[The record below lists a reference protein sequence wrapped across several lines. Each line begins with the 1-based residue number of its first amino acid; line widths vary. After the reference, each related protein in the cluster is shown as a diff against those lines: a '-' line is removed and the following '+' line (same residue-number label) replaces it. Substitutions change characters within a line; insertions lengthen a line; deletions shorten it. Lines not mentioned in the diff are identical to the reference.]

1 MSSQGA
7 GKRSKERK
15 NNLNTHPFAPEI
27 EAEQRRSGQQLTHL
41 SLRTAN
47 RTPFTVPF
55 SKASDS
61 AIKVSSA

>member
-15 NNLNTHPFAPEI
+15 NLNTHPFAPEI

-47 RTPFTVPF
+47 RTQFAVPF

-61 AIKVSSA
+61 AIKVPSA